1 MNEMNDSFKIIED
14 LSSRARREKPPTV
27 DVSMQVLRRLDR
39 GVPVPT
45 WPVALFASSAA
56 VAAIAVLS
64 LSYPLFQVLTDPW
77 SAFFVIAANVLP

>member
-1 MNEMNDSFKIIED
+1 MKDLFKIVED

-27 DVSMQVLRRLDR
+27 DVSMQVISRLGR
-39 GVPVPT
+39 KAPVPT

-64 LSYPLFQVLTDPW
+64 LSYPLFQVLIDPW